1 MMKRISSDDVRH
13 VARLAELELS
23 DGEIS
28 KITPQLDKIL
38 EHIARVS
45 AVDTDGIQSTSHAV
59 DIKNVFRDDTIDD
72 SISQE
77 EALKNAPEEEDGGF
91 SVPRID

>member
-1 MMKRISSDDVRH
+1 MKRISSDDVRH
-13 VARLAELELS
+13 VARLAEIELS

-45 AVDTDGIQSTSHAV
+45 AVDTDGIQPTSHAL
-59 DIKNVFRDDTIDD
+59 DIKNVFRDDIIDD

>member
-1 MMKRISSDDVRH
+1 MERISSDDVKH
-13 VARLAELELS
+13 VARLAELEFS
-23 DGEIS
+23 DEQIS

-38 EHIARVS
+38 EHVARIS
-45 AVDTDGIQSTSHAV
+45 IVDTEGVQLTSHAIE
-59 DIKNVFRDDTIDD
+59 IKNVFRDDIADD
-72 SISQE
+72 SILQE